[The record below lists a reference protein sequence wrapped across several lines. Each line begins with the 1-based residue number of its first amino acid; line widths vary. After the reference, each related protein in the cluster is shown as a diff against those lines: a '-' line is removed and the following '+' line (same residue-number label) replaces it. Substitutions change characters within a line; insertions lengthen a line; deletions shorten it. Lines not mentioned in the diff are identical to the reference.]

1 MWSISGGGGSVTRIS
16 SIPIPIGRIAG
27 GVGVGV
33 RVVLGVGI
41 GVGPGVGVGVGL
53 GVGVGVGPGAS
64 VGVGPGVGV
73 GIGVVGEA
81 AVQPTVSTATSIR
94 TITTTENFFI
104 LILLF
109 YTNLIN
115 IYNEKMINLSV

>member
-33 RVVLGVGI
+33 GVV
-41 GVGPGVGVGVGL
+41 L